1 MVNHGNTA
9 ATSAAF
15 PLADPVLEAKRVI
28 ESAAKA
34 GLTVRVLGGVAVRM
48 QAPAEAPLLQRS
60 IGDIDLA
67 IKQGGWRALAD
78 FLKSSGYAADDMFNA
93 LNGAR
98 RLLFFDHTN
107 HRKMDV
113 FVGEFEMCH
122 SIPIAGRLDKQPMT
136 IPLAELLLTK
146 LQIVQLTERDIRDIY
161 SMTYHH
167 PVTTG
172 DGSGIEGDFI
182 ADLCAKDWGLWRTC
196 TATIEQSLA
205 RLPEY
210 PLTAEASALIASRLT
225 ELAKRIEQA
234 PKTARWKLRARVG
247 DRVRWYDEP
256 EETTPT
262 A

>member
-1 MVNHGNTA
+1 MVDHGNDVA
-9 ATSAAF
+9 GL
-15 PLADPVLEAKRVI
+15 PLADPVLEAKRVVA
-28 ESAAKA
+28 SAARA
-34 GLTVRVLGGVAVRM
+34 GLTIRVLGGVAVHM
-48 QAPAEAPLLQRS
+48 QAPPETPLPPRS

-122 SIPIAGRLDKQPMT
+122 SIPIAGRLEKDPMT

-146 LQIVQLTERDIRDIY
+146 LQIVQLTERDVRDIY
-161 SMTYHH
+161 SLIYHH
-167 PVTTG
+167 AVSAG
-172 DGSGIEGDFI
+172 DGSGIEADFI

-205 RLPEY
+205 RLPDY
-210 PLTAEASALIASRLT
+210 GLPSDASVIVAVRLSK
-225 ELAKRIEQA
+225 LSKQIEQA

>member
-1 MVNHGNTA
+1 MVNHGNNA
-9 ATSAAF
+9 ATGAAL

-34 GLTVRVLGGVAVRM
+34 GLTIRVLGGVAVRM
-48 QAPAEAPLLQRS
+48 QAPSETPLLPRS

-93 LNGAR
+93 LNGVR

-122 SIPIAGRLDKQPMT
+122 SIPIAGRMDKQPMT

-146 LQIVQLTERDIRDIY
+146 LQIVQVTERDIRDIY
-161 SMTYHH
+161 SIAYHH
-167 PVTTG
+167 PVSSG
-172 DGSGIEGDFI
+172 DGSEIEGDFI
-182 ADLCAKDWGLWRTC
+182 AELCAKDWGLWRTC
-196 TATIEQSLA
+196 TATIQQSLTRLPDYSLRPEVSDVIAA
-205 RLPEY
+205 RLSVLLKE
-210 PLTAEASALIASRLT
+210 
-225 ELAKRIEQA
+225 IEHA
-234 PKTARWKLRARVG
+234 PKSSRWKLRSRVG

-256 EETTPT
+256 EENLPT